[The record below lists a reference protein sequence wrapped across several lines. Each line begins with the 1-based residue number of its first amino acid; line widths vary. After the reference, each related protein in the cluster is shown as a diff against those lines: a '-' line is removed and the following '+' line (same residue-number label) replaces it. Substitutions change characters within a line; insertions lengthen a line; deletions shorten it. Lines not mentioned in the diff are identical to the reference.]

1 VVPDKAGVAAPVD
14 DGFAAAGP
22 DEAAPELGPPD
33 EAAPAP
39 APAQG
44 TQVSTGSHSS
54 ELEAEVEPDA
64 PLGLGP
70 EDPWALEFPDSCA
83 PADVWPEPVGAA
95 LPAAA
100 PPLQLTDGA
109 TSGGYVPS
117 PWESACI
124 IGWNE

>member
-1 VVPDKAGVAAPVD
+1 MPTSVVPDKAGVAAPVD
-14 DGFAAAGP
+14 DGFADAGP

-54 ELEAEVEPDA
+54 ELEAEAEPDD
-64 PLGLGP
+64 PLGP
-70 EDPWALEFPDSCA
+70 EDPRALEFPDSCA
-83 PADVWPEPVGAA
+83 PADVWSEPVGAG
-95 LPAAA
+95 PVAA

-109 TSGGYVPS
+109 TSGG
-117 PWESACI
+117 
-124 IGWNE
+124 

>member
-22 DEAAPELGPPD
+22 DEAAPELGLPD

-44 TQVSTGSHSS
+44 TQVSTGSHTS
-54 ELEAEVEPDA
+54 ELDAEPEPDG
-64 PLGLGP
+64 PLGLD
-70 EDPWALEFPDSCA
+70 DPWALELPDSCA

-95 LPAAA
+95 PPAAA

-109 TSGGYVPS
+109 TSGG
-117 PWESACI
+117 
-124 IGWNE
+124 